1 MQSDVRGGKQTW
13 FYKNWNQISLQA
25 SDECLAEFKKSS
37 LMKEWSGL
45 EGKERICFMDSLE
58 IL

>member
-1 MQSDVRGGKQTW
+1 MQSEVHGGKPTW
-13 FYKNWNQISLQA
+13 FYKNNRISLQA
-25 SDECLAEFKKSS
+25 SDECLAEFKKLS